1 MDRPIKMDDESMDQS
16 AREEALSIPIGSMTR
31 SRTRRLKEAIG
42 GMIRKSM
49 EQERSLGRSLV
60 VQDTLITIQAIS
72 PSS

>member
-1 MDRPIKMDDESMDQS
+1 MDQPSKMDDESIDQS
-16 AREEALSIPIGSMTR
+16 AREEALSIPIGPMTR

-42 GMIRKSM
+42 GMIQKSL
-49 EQERSLGRSLV
+49 EQERSLGRSLI